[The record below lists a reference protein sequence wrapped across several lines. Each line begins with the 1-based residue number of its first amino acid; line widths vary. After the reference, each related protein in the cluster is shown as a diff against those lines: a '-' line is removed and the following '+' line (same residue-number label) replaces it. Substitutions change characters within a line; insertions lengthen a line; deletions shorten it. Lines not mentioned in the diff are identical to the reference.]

1 MLCTSKKETAAENPT
16 LTYYPLQE
24 NTKRSAIFLEAYNCR
39 GRSDAEQSTGVSL
52 VSHDGDKRRQENSLG
67 GRHEGELELTKQA
80 GYSGDKL
87 EAESSSLFL

>member
-1 MLCTSKKETAAENPT
+1 MLFSLNVLPSAG
-16 LTYYPLQE
+16 

-52 VSHDGDKRRQENSLG
+52 VPHDGDKRRQENSLG
-67 GRHEGELELTKQA
+67 GRHVGELEMTKQA